1 MRVPYLVFAAGS
13 FGQRGIGEKLLTE
26 LEEAGFFHPPEK
38 TPSMVQNLRA
48 ALGRAR
54 FTDQEV
60 RTLRGV
66 ITALSKGRGKVLEK
80 IARKKDGPQAQ

>member
-1 MRVPYLVFAAGS
+1 MLGLYEQLE
-13 FGQRGIGEKLLTE
+13 GELD
-26 LEEAGFFHPPEK
+26 ASGFFHPPEK
-38 TPSMVQNLRA
+38 RAGMVRNLRI

-66 ITALSKGRGKVLEK
+66 ITALAKGRGRVLAK
-80 IARKKDGPQAQ
+80 LAALDRRRGDTG